1 VSSAGVYIIFDCKM
15 IVNVPVTGTV
25 IDEYGQ
31 ADPGLYIRSLNGA
44 VKMPPFDIETH
55 LFLNYYFSK

>member
-1 VSSAGVYIIFDCKM
+1 M